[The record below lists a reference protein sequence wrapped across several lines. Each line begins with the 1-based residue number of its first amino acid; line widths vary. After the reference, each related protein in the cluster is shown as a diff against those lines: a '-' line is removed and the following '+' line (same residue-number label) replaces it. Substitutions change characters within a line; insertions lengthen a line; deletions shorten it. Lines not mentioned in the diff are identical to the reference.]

1 LVWIFFFAEDGAQYK
16 VIISILQNEKKNMAS
31 VNSKNQMIVDDASV
45 SVSVMTG
52 SENTI

>member
-1 LVWIFFFAEDGAQYK
+1 
-16 VIISILQNEKKNMAS
+16 MAS

-45 SVSVMTG
+45 SVSVSVMTG